1 MTAILTVN
9 VRQPLPG
16 YIDISDDT
24 EADAMRPNDRTS
36 ERKAATSRRTFLRAV
51 GFGSGVTALGVGTAA
66 ANAPLD
72 DQLEQVRD
80 ATAKYENPQAAI
92 DDGFQVMGPY
102 VPGMGWHFLN
112 LDNLG
117 AAIENDFDIE
127 TPQLLTYGDAGNGF
141 ENLTLASVEYA
152 IPMGHGSTRLRTR
165 RTCSRT
171 PTAWRSGTPI
181 RRRNTR

>member
-1 MTAILTVN
+1 M
-9 VRQPLPG
+9 
-16 YIDISDDT
+16 
-24 EADAMRPNDRTS
+24 
-36 ERKAATSRRTFLRAV
+36 
-51 GFGSGVTALGVGTAA
+51 TALGVGTAA

-117 AAIENDFDIE
+117 AAIKSDFDIE